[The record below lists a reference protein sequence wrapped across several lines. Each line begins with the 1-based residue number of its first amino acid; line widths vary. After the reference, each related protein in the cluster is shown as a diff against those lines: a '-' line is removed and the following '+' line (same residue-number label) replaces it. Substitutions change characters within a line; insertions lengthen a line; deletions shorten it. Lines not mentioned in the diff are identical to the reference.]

1 VDSINGSTREA
12 ETVGSSEVVAFSTAT
27 STFIEDNSAEPVNNP
42 TPAPL
47 LPTVTPGAP
56 ETPTPGVLRATT
68 TLISSTATPA
78 PVAATATLTVEPTS
92 KSPAVTAAPGQLEIL
107 SHQSYVDSLG
117 WYHIVGEV
125 QNNSTQT
132 MGYVEVV
139 AKFYD
144 TGNEIIGTKLTFT
157 APDVIFPGSS
167 APFDIIALRQSQ
179 WQNIATYTLEVKG
192 EEANN
197 SVPQNLVL
205 VSQTAQI
212 EDELLVIDGQVKNVG
227 ETPALVKLIVTL
239 YDANNNVINTGW
251 SYADD
256 GIIVAASTSDFEVKV
271 PHNTDPNNFHY
282 RIQIEEEPVD
292 SDN

>member
-1 VDSINGSTREA
+1 
-12 ETVGSSEVVAFSTAT
+12 
-27 STFIEDNSAEPVNNP
+27 
-42 TPAPL
+42 
-47 LPTVTPGAP
+47 
-56 ETPTPGVLRATT
+56 
-68 TLISSTATPA
+68 
-78 PVAATATLTVEPTS
+78 
-92 KSPAVTAAPGQLEIL
+92 
-107 SHQSYVDSLG
+107 
-117 WYHIVGEV
+117 
-125 QNNSTQT
+125 

-144 TGNEIIGTKLTFT
+144 TDDEIIGTKLTFT
-157 APDVIFPGSS
+157 APDIIFPGSS

-179 WQNIATYTLEVKG
+179 WQNIDTYVLEVKG
-192 EEANN
+192 EETSN
-197 SVPQNLVL
+197 STPQNLVL

-212 EDELLVIDGQVKNVG
+212 ENELLVIAGQVKNIG

-239 YDANNNVINTGW
+239 YDANNHVINTGW

-256 GIIVAASTSDFEVKV
+256 GIIVAASTSDFEIKV